1 MKVTLNTHLLRD
13 SIGKVLSVI
22 DRKNTRPILSYS
34 LFWAHDDHIELMATD
49 LEMSAKV
56 IVEANVENSGKFCI
70 NAKNIF
76 EILKELP
83 DAEIHLSLDEKNN
96 LLKLNCGKI
105 NYSLVI
111 CSAEDFPNLNF
122 QSGEA
127 PFQISKETLQEIF
140 SKTSH
145 AISNDETRQYMNGIF
160 FQSKD
165 DKLRAVATDGYRMAL
180 IDKDTNFNNNNH
192 LSTGII
198 IPRKGITEIRKIVD
212 HVKSDSL
219 FISVDDSFIYLN
231 AENTYFL
238 TVRLISRDFPK
249 YEAVI
254 PQTTAYR
261 LNINREK
268 LLNAVKRMKILA
280 NEKSNGLR
288 FNFKNQD
295 LTISANHPSLG
306 DAVETISV
314 NYPGEELD
322 IGLNAKYLIDTFS
335 TIEDEEIFF
344 EFNNE
349 LTPVL
354 IKSQMSPDFLGLIM
368 PLKL

>member
-1 MKVTLNTHLLRD
+1 MKVSLNSHSLRD

-34 LFWAHDDHIELMATD
+34 LFWAHEGKIELMATD

-56 IVEANVENSGKFCI
+56 IVDANVENSGKFCI

-83 DAEIHLSLDEKNN
+83 DTDVHLNLDEKNN

-111 CSAEDFPNLNF
+111 CSSEEFPNLNF
-122 QSGEA
+122 ESSEA
-127 PFQISKETLQEIF
+127 PFNISKDTLQEIF
-140 SKTSH
+140 SKTSY
-145 AISNDETRQYMNGIF
+145 AISNDETRQFMNGIF
-160 FQSKD
+160 FQAKEQ
-165 DKLRAVATDGYRMAL
+165 KLRAVATDGYRLAL
-180 IDKDTNFNNNNH
+180 IDKLNSIKENDH
-192 LSTGII
+192 LSQGII
-198 IPRKGITEIRKIVD
+198 IPRKGISEIKRAIETT
-212 HVKSDSL
+212 KSDSL
-219 FISVDDSFIYLN
+219 FVSVDDSFIYLN
-231 AENTYFL
+231 INHEYFL

-249 YEAVI
+249 YEAYI
-254 PQTTAYR
+254 PKTSVYK
-261 LNINREK
+261 LSINK
-268 LLNAVKRMKILA
+268 DKFLSAVKRMKILA

-288 FNFKNQD
+288 FSFKEQD

-306 DAVETISV
+306 DAVETIPVDYS
-314 NYPGEELD
+314 GDELD

-335 TIEDEEIFF
+335 AIDDDEVFF

-349 LTPVL
+349 LSPVI
-354 IKSQMSPDFLGLIM
+354 IKSKSEADYFGLIM

>member
-34 LFWAHDDHIELMATD
+34 LFHAHDNKIELMATD

-56 IVEANVENSGKFCI
+56 IIDANVENSGKFCI

-83 DAEIHLSLDEKNN
+83 DADVELSLDEKNN

-111 CSAEDFPNLNF
+111 CSSEDFPNLNF
-122 QSGEA
+122 ESSEQ
-127 PFQISKETLQEIF
+127 PFQISRDTLQEIF

-145 AISNDETRQYMNGIF
+145 AISNDETRQFMNGIY
-160 FQSKD
+160 FQTKD
-165 DKLRAVATDGYRMAL
+165 NKLRAVATDGYRMAL
-180 IDKDTNFNNNNH
+180 IDKPTSFENNSH
-192 LSTGII
+192 LDAGII
-198 IPRKGITEIRKIVD
+198 IPRKGISEIRKVVD
-212 HVKSDSL
+212 HVKSESL
-219 FISVDDSFIYLN
+219 FISVDESFIYLN
-231 AENTYFL
+231 ADNQYFL

-254 PQTTAYR
+254 PQSTVYR
-261 LNINREK
+261 LNINKEK

-288 FNFKNQD
+288 FNFKDKD

-306 DAVETISV
+306 DAVETIPV
-314 NYPGEELD
+314 DYPGEELD

-335 TIEDEEIFF
+335 TIEDDEVFF

-354 IKSQMSPDFLGLIM
+354 IKSQKSPDFLGLIM